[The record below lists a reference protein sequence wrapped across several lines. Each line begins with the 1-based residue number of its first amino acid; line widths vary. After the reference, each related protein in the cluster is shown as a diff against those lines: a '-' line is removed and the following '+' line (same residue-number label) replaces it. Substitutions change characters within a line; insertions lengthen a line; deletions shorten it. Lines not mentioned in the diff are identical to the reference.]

1 MTDDALAW
9 HPEHPYNR
17 LPALPPTHE
26 LENRAVLKACIEAR
40 AALAEL
46 KQAAELIPN
55 QAMLINT
62 IPLLEAKD
70 SSEIENIVTT
80 TDQLFQ
86 YAQGHDNADPAT
98 KEALRYRTALHQG
111 FQSLKA
117 RPLCTATAVDV
128 CRTLKGVDIDI
139 RRTPGTQ
146 LANDR
151 TGEVVYTPPEGEA
164 HLRDM
169 LANWE
174 RFLHNQTDLD
184 PLIRMAVG
192 HYQFEAIHPFTDG
205 NGRTGRVLNILYLI
219 QEELL
224 NLPIL
229 YLSRHVIAY
238 KADYYRLLLGVTRDQ
253 AWEPWLIFMLQAV
266 AETSKWT
273 TGKIAAIRA
282 LAEHTTEHVRARLP
296 KIYSRELVDVIFEQP
311 YCRIGNLVDK
321 GIVQRQA
328 ASRYLHDL
336 AALGVLREM
345 PFGKEKLFI
354 HPKLMQLLSRDN
366 NQFQLY
372 A

>member
-1 MTDDALAW
+1 MTDTAPAW
-9 HPEHPYNR
+9 NPEQPHNQ
-17 LPALPPTHE
+17 LPALPPAHE
-26 LENRAVLKACIEAR
+26 LETRAALKACIEAR

-46 KQAAELIPN
+46 KQAAQLIPN
-55 QAMLINT
+55 QTMLINT

-111 FQSLKA
+111 FQSLKV

-128 CRTLKGVDIDI
+128 CRTLKGVDMDI

-164 HLRDM
+164 RVRDM
-169 LANWE
+169 LADWE
-174 RFLHNQTDLD
+174 RFLHNETELD

-229 YLSRHVIAY
+229 YLGRHPHAGRTHHRTVAH
-238 KADYYRLLLGVTRDQ
+238 APDR
-253 AWEPWLIFMLQAV
+253 QAV
-266 AETSKWT
+266 AACSVVTHSGAPPRACCARFEREPTSEGRAARGHDARGGRPPACAGWH
-273 TGKIAAIRA
+273 IACMRCAHEYDDRN
-282 LAEHTTEHVRARLP
+282 ESHRVRVRRSHAAGELDLP
-296 KIYSRELVDVIFEQP
+296 IL
-311 YCRIGNLVDK
+311 
-321 GIVQRQA
+321 
-328 ASRYLHDL
+328 
-336 AALGVLREM
+336 
-345 PFGKEKLFI
+345 
-354 HPKLMQLLSRDN
+354 
-366 NQFQLY
+366 
-372 A
+372 